1 MEEKTKYQIEK
12 EKAEKRA
19 IEKENK
25 ILRIVFPVVGVAA
38 FIIGLLGFIL
48 TVNAGKPGMTVFFII
63 MTLLGLVGVLYGVLL
78 LVRIKKPDFLKKK
91 KPEEVQDEVLPD

>member
-38 FIIGLLGFIL
+38 VIIGLLGFIL

-91 KPEEVQDEVLPD
+91 KPE